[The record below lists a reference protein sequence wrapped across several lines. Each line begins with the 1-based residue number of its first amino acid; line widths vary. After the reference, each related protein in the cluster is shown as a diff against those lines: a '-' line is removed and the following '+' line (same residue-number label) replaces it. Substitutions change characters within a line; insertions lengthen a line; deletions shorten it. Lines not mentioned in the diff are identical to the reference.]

1 MPFASETEPP
11 LILGVLRV
19 GLVRVLFVRVCV
31 AVSVTVAELY
41 AAKDWTTLE
50 AFLKYSKPSA

>member
-1 MPFASETEPP
+1 LARETVPP

-41 AAKDWTTLE
+41 AAKDWMVLE